1 MEKWLNTIFESS
13 CSTTKQW
20 TTFFKD
26 IRLHIRKMLTG
37 YKILSFSKGHFYF
50 SFFAQNL
57 ETKKIFYVMSD
68 DVRYSINGWYKNLL
82 IRTAKDDEDYTG
94 GSNCFTSLADLKEKA
109 DKLTQ

>member
-1 MEKWLNTIFESS
+1 MEKWLNTTFESS
-13 CSTTKQW
+13 CSTTEQF
-20 TTFFKD
+20 TAFFKD

-37 YKILSFSKGHFYF
+37 YKILSFNKGHFYF

>member
-13 CSTTKQW
+13 CSTTEQF
-20 TTFFKD
+20 TAFFKD

-37 YKILSFSKGHFYF
+37 YKILSFNKGHFYF

-82 IRTAKDDEDYTG
+82 IRTAKDDEDYSG